1 MVISMSMG
9 MWNIVR
15 LVMKTGALSFGFGW
29 WVQSDSTGLAL
40 QSKG

>member
-29 WVQSDSTGLAL
+29 WCSRIQLGWLFT
-40 QSKG
+40 SKG